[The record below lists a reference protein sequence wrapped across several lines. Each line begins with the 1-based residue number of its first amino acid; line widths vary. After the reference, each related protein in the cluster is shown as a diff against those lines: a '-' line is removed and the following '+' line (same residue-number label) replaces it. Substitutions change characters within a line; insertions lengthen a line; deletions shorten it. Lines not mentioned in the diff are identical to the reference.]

1 MAETEDLATPADGA
15 HALEAVPPRFEIG
28 PYRPGDEASIRRLF
42 KKVFG
47 KEKTREHWRWEFLEN
62 PAGTHIFLA
71 RDERG
76 EVVGQFA
83 STPLRMK
90 IGDEEH
96 TFAMMVDNMTDPDC
110 RQGLRK
116 PGLFASIVYAYVQHF
131 GRVEHE
137 ALGFGLPNPPAY
149 RIGKRLLGYSHI
161 QDVVVHVKELE
172 PAPPRLALPDS
183 LEITVSESPEPDHD
197 HLWERARK
205 RFPLVAIR
213 DRRYLLWRYTHCP
226 VATYAFVS
234 ARRYRELRALV
245 VFKPSYI
252 EHDAAS
258 VVDFVWAGDDVEA
271 LRSVLL
277 HAETLARL
285 ARRPRIEVMLPIYA
299 AELDVLRSLGY
310 RTEPS
315 GFVLV
320 GRTYHPPLTL
330 DWVRERW
337 WYTFGDFD
345 LV

>member
-1 MAETEDLATPADGA
+1 MSEAEHATDEAAVSAEAPA
-15 HALEAVPPRFEIG
+15 PRFDIG
-28 PYRPGDEASIRRLF
+28 PYRPGEEASICRLF
-42 KKVFG
+42 EKVFG
-47 KEKTREHWRWEFLEN
+47 KKKTLEHWRWEFLEN

-83 STPLRMK
+83 STPMRMK
-90 IGDEEH
+90 IGDETH

-116 PGLFASIVYAYVQHF
+116 PGLFASVVYAYVEHF

-161 QDVVVHVKELE
+161 QDPLVHVKELPAGPQE
-172 PAPPRLALPDS
+172 PPALPEG
-183 LEITVSESPEPDHD
+183 LEITVSQSVEPDHD
-197 HLWERARK
+197 RLWERTRP
-205 RFPLVAIR
+205 RFPLIAIR
-213 DRRYLLWRYTHCP
+213 DRRYLEWRYTRCP
-226 VATYAFVS
+226 VATYHFVA
-234 ARRYRELRALV
+234 ARRHHELRALV

-252 EHDAAS
+252 DHDSAS
-258 VVDFVWAGDDVEA
+258 LVDFVWPGDDVEA
-271 LRSVLL
+271 LRVALL
-277 HAETLARL
+277 HAETLARI
-285 ARRPRIEVMLPIYA
+285 AHRPRIEAMLPIYA
-299 AELDVLRSLGY
+299 AELDVLRSIGY
-310 RTEPS
+310 RSESS

-330 DWVRERW
+330 DWVRDRW
-337 WYTFGDFD
+337 WYTLGDFD